1 MEIRAYMAHPIR
13 GAKGPAATR
22 EERNVNIARAIE
34 FAAKVRAEFPG
45 LDLYVPAEHE
55 EFMQYAED
63 LGILDDERILT
74 VDRRI
79 VDHRDILI
87 VYAPDRYISAGMQE
101 EIAVAQA
108 TGKPWRLTR
117 GSLGPIHRLL
127 EDLLR

>member
-22 EERNVNIARAIE
+22 EEKAANNQRAIE
-34 FAAKVRAEFPG
+34 FAVHCRRAFPS
-45 LDLYVPAEHE
+45 LDLWVPAEHE
-55 EFMQYAED
+55 EFMQHAED
-63 LGILDDERILT
+63 LGILDNARILA

-79 VDHRDILI
+79 VARRDILI
-87 VYAPDRYISAGMQE
+87 VYAPDGIISAGMYE

-108 TGKPWRLTR
+108 MSKLWGLTQ

-127 EDLLR
+127 GGLLR